1 MLRQILILTI
11 LILTTTGR
19 AGTKSSGQHWQPI
32 GKEGEAFD
40 SMMERAAFLD
50 MPRRDLVSLLLRFPE
65 RPHTS
70 DARQQEA
77 RMAYWKAWVLAKENP
92 DSALR
97 LSEMSMSLCDS
108 SRYPYDYARFS
119 IMKADFMRTRGLL
132 ADAYFIM
139 RDKINILR
147 DSGDRF
153 WTAKTL
159 VLLGAVMQELGEF
172 HEALR
177 YYSEAQQAF
186 NEIDSHACSVKNRIN
201 IANINYMLGLKQT
214 AVKWIDNLE
223 SNRFVTA
230 DSVYMANLLVSRFH
244 ISEYADRR
252 AALKAYE
259 IGRRLNNDHLSVLT
273 LLSMGILSCDGQ
285 NFTAGRKYLLE
296 ALAVTYR
303 IDDLPN
309 RRRILERLENYCTAA
324 GDSAVARK
332 YRTALLEVNDS
343 LYNHERIDKMR
354 KTEHLATINRYETKI
369 RKAEQQRRWQLVM
382 AVSAGGVLAVILG
395 LSLWIV
401 WVSRRKAEG
410 DRRLEEEKNRRLELI
425 NKQYALEIEAKEKEL
440 ASNTMLM
447 SQKNSQLK
455 ELSAQIER
463 MERKGDI
470 PQSNSDT
477 LKNTID
483 RQLNADD
490 DWRYFKLR
498 FEKVHPDFFPA
509 LAQKHPGLSK
519 TDQRLCAYIRVGM
532 SAKEISQILSVKPET
547 VNTSRYRIRKKMQ
560 LPADVTLESALEQIS

>member
-1 MLRQILILTI
+1 
-11 LILTTTGR
+11 
-19 AGTKSSGQHWQPI
+19 
-32 GKEGEAFD
+32 
-40 SMMERAAFLD
+40 
-50 MPRRDLVSLLLRFPE
+50 
-65 RPHTS
+65 
-70 DARQQEA
+70 
-77 RMAYWKAWVLAKENP
+77 
-92 DSALR
+92 
-97 LSEMSMSLCDS
+97 
-108 SRYPYDYARFS
+108 
-119 IMKADFMRTRGLL
+119 
-132 ADAYFIM
+132 
-139 RDKINILR
+139 
-147 DSGDRF
+147 
-153 WTAKTL
+153 
-159 VLLGAVMQELGEF
+159 
-172 HEALR
+172 
-177 YYSEAQQAF
+177 
-186 NEIDSHACSVKNRIN
+186 
-201 IANINYMLGLKQT
+201 
-214 AVKWIDNLE
+214 
-223 SNRFVTA
+223 
-230 DSVYMANLLVSRFH
+230 
-244 ISEYADRR
+244 
-252 AALKAYE
+252 
-259 IGRRLNNDHLSVLT
+259 
-273 LLSMGILSCDGQ
+273 
-285 NFTAGRKYLLE
+285 
-296 ALAVTYR
+296 
-303 IDDLPN
+303 
-309 RRRILERLENYCTAA
+309 
-324 GDSAVARK
+324 
-332 YRTALLEVNDS
+332 
-343 LYNHERIDKMR
+343 
-354 KTEHLATINRYETKI
+354 
-369 RKAEQQRRWQLVM
+369 M